1 MRISKLYISKI
12 ISILTVLF
20 ICTNPILSQNLNE
33 TKIIIDLDKLGCHI
47 DPNIYGQFAE
57 HLGSCIYGG
66 IWVGENSKIPNTNG
80 YRNDVL
86 EALKKLE
93 VPVLRWP
100 GGCFADEYHW
110 MDGIG
115 PKENRPSMVNTNWGG
130 VVEDNSFG
138 TNEFLN
144 LCEIIGAEP
153 YISANV
159 GSGTVEEFADWI
171 QYTTSESGNPMS
183 DLRKKN
189 GREKPWKVKYWGI
202 GNESWGCGGRMRPA
216 YYADLARVFSTY
228 AKNYAGNQ
236 IYKIASGPNVDDTLW
251 TDDVMQIAGKVING
265 IGMHYYTNNSKT
277 AADFDESG
285 WFSVIQKT
293 LRMDELIQ
301 MHTKVM
307 DKYDPAKNVALIID
321 EWGTWHNVEPGTNSS
336 FLYQQNTLRD
346 AIVAA
351 SNLNIFHK
359 YTDRV
364 KMTNIAQMV
373 NVLQAMILTDNE
385 KMVLTPTYHVFEM
398 YKVHKG
404 AINLPIEL
412 HSSQYSIGG
421 ESISSVNATASINS
435 NGVVHISL
443 CNVNP
448 NHNENVKIN
457 LEKFINGKVTGRIL
471 TSDEMNALNSF
482 DNQNNVEPTE
492 FSDFEISKNNLTVN
506 LPSKSVVVLK
516 LDGEL
521 NSSIGNAIDVKNPK
535 PKLNYNYY
543 KKALLNLPN
552 FDELKLVSEG
562 LIDQIKIPE
571 NSDGSDFA
579 VKYSGLIKIPQD
591 GFYNFY
597 ANSDDGTKLYIDGK
611 LLISNDGRHAPI
623 EVQGFASLKK
633 GFHKIELEFFQAG
646 GGLELNASIEGP
658 GMKKQII
665 PAEMFFHETK

>member
-1 MRISKLYISKI
+1 MFFVNSVQSQ
-12 ISILTVLF
+12 
-20 ICTNPILSQNLNE
+20 SQNKTN
-33 TKIIIDLDKLGCHI
+33 IVVDLDKLGSFI
-47 DPNIYGQFAE
+47 DPNIYGQFSE

-66 IWVGENSKIPNTNG
+66 IWVGKDSKIANTNG
-80 YRNDVL
+80 IRNDVL

-115 PKENRPSMVNTNWGG
+115 KQVERPSMVNTNWGG

-138 TNEFLN
+138 THEFLN
-144 LCEIIGAEP
+144 LCEMIGAEA

-159 GSGTVEEFADWI
+159 GSGTVEEFANWI
-171 QYTTSESGNPMS
+171 QYTTSESGNPMA
-183 DLRKKN
+183 DLRIKN

-202 GNESWGCGGRMRPA
+202 GNESWGCGGRMRPS
-216 YYADLARVFSTY
+216 YYADLTRVFSTY

-236 IYKIASGPNVDDTLW
+236 VYKIASGPNSDDTVW
-251 TDDVMQIAGKVING
+251 TDEVMQISGKVING
-265 IGMHYYTNNSKT
+265 IGLHYYTNNSRS

-293 LRMDELIQ
+293 MRMDELIQ
-301 MHTKVM
+301 MHSKVM
-307 DKYDPAKNVALIID
+307 DKYDPTKNVALIVD
-321 EWGTWHNVEPGTNSS
+321 EWGTWHNVEPGTNPS
-336 FLYQQNTLRD
+336 FLYQQNTMRD

-351 SNLNIFHK
+351 VNLNIFHK
-359 YTDRV
+359 YTERV

-412 HSSQYSIGG
+412 SSSNYTYNG
-421 ESISSVNATASINS
+421 ESIPSVNATASINS
-435 NGVVHISL
+435 AGIVHISL

-448 NHNENVKIN
+448 NKNEKVIIN
-457 LEKFINGKVTGRIL
+457 LEKFINGKITGRIL
-471 TSDEMNALNSF
+471 TSDELNSLNSF
-482 DNQNNVEPTE
+482 NNPNNVEPTV
-492 FSDFEISKNNLTVN
+492 FNDFKLSDNNITVD
-506 LPSKSVVVLK
+506 LPAKSVVVLK

-521 NSSIGNAIDVKNPK
+521 NSNIGAAIDVKSPK
-535 PKLNYNYY
+535 PKLQYKYY
-543 KKALLNLPN
+543 QKVLTNLPDFN
-552 FDELKLVSEG
+552 ELSHVSEG
-562 LIDQIKIPE
+562 LIEKIKIPE
-571 NSDGSDFA
+571 TNDGSDFA
-579 VKYSGLIKIPQD
+579 VKYSGLLNIPQD

-597 ANSDDGTKLYIDGK
+597 SNSDDGTKLYIDGK

-623 EVQGFASLKK
+623 EVKGFASLKK

-646 GGLELNASIEGP
+646 GGLELSTSIEGP
-658 GMKKQII
+658 SIKKQEIS
-665 PAEMFFHETK
+665 AEMLFHESE

>member
-1 MRISKLYISKI
+1 MMNKRFTNYLIANF
-12 ISILTVLF
+12 LF
-20 ICTNPILSQNLNE
+20 LFLVSSTSFTQ
-33 TKIIIDLDKLGCHI
+33 TKIAVDLDRLGGYI
-47 DPNIYGQFAE
+47 EPNIYGQFSE

-66 IWVGENSKIPNTNG
+66 IWVGEDSPIPNTKG
-80 YRNDVL
+80 IRNDVL
-86 EALKKLE
+86 AALKKLE

-115 PKENRPSMVNTNWGG
+115 PKKERPTMVNTNWGG

-138 TNEFLN
+138 THEFLN
-144 LCEIIGAEP
+144 LCEMIGADA
-153 YISANV
+153 YISGNV
-159 GSGTVEEFADWI
+159 GSGTVEEFANWI
-171 QYTTSESGNPMS
+171 QYTTSDGNNPMA
-183 DLRKKN
+183 DLRRKN
-189 GREKPWKVKYWGI
+189 GRDKPWTVKYWGI
-202 GNESWGCGGRMRPA
+202 GNESWGCGGRMRPS

-236 IYKIASGPNVDDTLW
+236 VYKIASGPNVDDTVW
-251 TDDVMQIAGKVING
+251 TDEVMQIAGKVING
-265 IGMHYYTNNSKT
+265 IGLHYYTSNSKP

-293 LRMDELIQ
+293 IRMDELIQ

-307 DKYDPAKNVALIID
+307 DKYDPAKNVALIVD
-321 EWGTWHNVEPGTNSS
+321 EWGTWHNVEPGTNPS

-351 SNLNIFHK
+351 SNLNIFHN
-359 YTDRV
+359 YSDRV

-404 AINLPIEL
+404 AINLPLNVETPNYNFGDEFIP
-412 HSSQYSIGG
+412 
-421 ESISSVNATASINS
+421 SVNATASINS
-435 NGVVHISL
+435 NGFVHISL

-448 NHNENVKIN
+448 NKNEEVKIN
-457 LEKFINGKVTGRIL
+457 LNSFKNGNISGRIL
-471 TSDEMNALNSF
+471 TSIEMNALNSF
-482 DNQNNVEPTE
+482 DKPNNLAPTL
-492 FSDFEISKNNLTVN
+492 FSDYDFSDNNITVN
-506 LPSKSVVVLK
+506 LPAKSVVVLK
-516 LDGEL
+516 IEGEV
-521 NSSIGNAIDVKNPK
+521 NSTIGSAFEVKNPK
-535 PKLNYNYY
+535 PKLNYSYY
-543 KKALLNLPN
+543 KKELLNLPN
-552 FDELKLVSEG
+552 FSELKPVKEG

-597 ANSDDGTKLYIDGK
+597 VNSDDGTKLYIDGK
-611 LLISNDGRHAPI
+611 LIVSNDGRHAPI
-623 EVQGFASLKK
+623 EVQGFASLKN

-646 GGLELNASIEGP
+646 GGLELKTSIKGP
-658 GMKKQII
+658 GIEKKEIS
-665 PAEMFFHETK
+665 ADMLFHE

>member
-1 MRISKLYISKI
+1 MNTVMFKSPIFF
-12 ISILTVLF
+12 LTIFLF
-20 ICTNPILSQNLNE
+20 IFFVRINVAQKKAEIIL
-33 TKIIIDLDKLGCHI
+33 DMDKLGSQI

-66 IWVGENSKIPNTNG
+66 IWVGENSKIPNTHG

-115 PKENRPSMVNTNWGG
+115 PRENRPSMVNTNWGG

-138 TNEFLN
+138 THEFLN

-159 GSGTVEEFADWI
+159 GSGTVEEFANWV

-189 GREKPWKVKYWGI
+189 GREKPWKVKFWGI
-202 GNESWGCGGRMRPA
+202 GNESWGCGGRMRPT
-216 YYADLARVFSTY
+216 YYGDVARVYSTY

-236 IYKIASGPNVDDTLW
+236 IFKIASGPNVDDTLW
-251 TDDVMQIAGKVING
+251 TDGVMQVAGKFING

-293 LRMDELIQ
+293 LKMEDLIK
-301 MHTKVM
+301 MHIKVM
-307 DKYDPAKNVALIID
+307 DKYDPAKNVALIVD
-321 EWGTWHNVEPGTNSS
+321 EWGTWHNVETGTNPS

-359 YTDRV
+359 YTNRV
-364 KMTNIAQMV
+364 KMTNIAQMI
-373 NVLQAMILTDNE
+373 NVLQAMILTNNE

-404 AINLPIEL
+404 AISLPLEL
-412 HSSQYSIGG
+412 QSPNYTYAG
-421 ESISSVNATASINS
+421 ESIPAVNATASINS
-435 NGVVHISL
+435 KGIVHISL

-448 NHNENVKIN
+448 NNEENVKIN
-457 LEKFINGKVTGRIL
+457 LKGYIGKNISGKIL
-471 TSDEMNALNSF
+471 TSDEMNDLNSF
-482 DNQNNVEPTE
+482 DNPKNVEPKV
-492 FSDFEISKNNLTVN
+492 FNNFKLSENDITVE
-506 LPSKSVVVLK
+506 LPSKSIVVLELK
-516 LDGEL
+516 GEL
-521 NSSIGNAIDVKNPK
+521 NSSIGKAIDVKNPK
-535 PKLNYNYY
+535 AKLSFKYY
-543 KKALLNLPN
+543 QKVLMYLPD
-552 FDELKLVSEG
+552 FKELELVNEG
-562 LIDQIKIPE
+562 LIEQVKIPQT
-571 NSDGSDFA
+571 NDGSDFA
-579 VKYSGLIKIPQD
+579 VMYSGLIKINED

-597 ANSDDGTKLYIDGK
+597 ANSDDGAKLYIDGK
-611 LLISNDGRHAPI
+611 LLISNDGRHAPT

-633 GFHKIELEFFQAG
+633 GFHKIEVEFFQSG
-646 GGLELNASIEGP
+646 GGLELSVSIEG
-658 GMKKQII
+658 GGLKKQEI
-665 PAEMFFHETK
+665 PSNMLFHEAE